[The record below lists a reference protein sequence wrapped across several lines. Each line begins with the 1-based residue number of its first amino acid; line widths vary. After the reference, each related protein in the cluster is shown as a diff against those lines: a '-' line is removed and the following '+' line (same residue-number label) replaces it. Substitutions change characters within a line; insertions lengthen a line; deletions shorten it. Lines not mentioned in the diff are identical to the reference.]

1 MQNTPRSKKFGEEPT
16 ADADKEK
23 YGGGAPV
30 TLDMMSGLTLNGLS
44 YMMASD
50 QQEGWEDKLVEPG
63 GGHQSYVYTAMY
75 LAPVT
80 VSACSTPLLHGHAP
94 SPRPVRALAPTFL
107 LTSLRPSPAQIASFA
122 EVDYYGMT
130 GCKSSKLCIK
140 PHGKWPHL
148 TKLTFKDRTNGI
160 EFAIQCK
167 LDEQNPVINGVPV
180 NEQWGHPH
188 LQRVVKGWE
197 AACGTSEETS
207 IIGELKKMQALSSL
221 LSPSAWLSMPD
232 PALLIDIYQGVVDYG
247 VNTGALEK
255 KDLETLSTTSSD
267 SWSTQESTKTVD
279 DVDTDSE
286 TTTEKTAFAIDGDA
300 GTTISTKLA
309 EVAGNDAMT
318 QQVMG
323 VLGGIADCGAAVAGA
338 VVSGGA
344 GTGGAIA
351 ACGKLIAG
359 GAWLTPSRHAA
370 VPACAPCLLRAN
382 K

>member
-140 PHGKWPHL
+140 PHGKC
-148 TKLTFKDRTNGI
+148 RT
-160 EFAIQCK
+160 
-167 LDEQNPVINGVPV
+167 
-180 NEQWGHPH
+180 
-188 LQRVVKGWE
+188 
-197 AACGTSEETS
+197 
-207 IIGELKKMQALSSL
+207 
-221 LSPSAWLSMPD
+221 SPSSRSR
-232 PALLIDIYQGVVDYG
+232 
-247 VNTGALEK
+247 TGQTASSSPSSASWMNRIQS
-255 KDLETLSTTSSD
+255 ST
-267 SWSTQESTKTVD
+267 
-279 DVDTDSE
+279 
-286 TTTEKTAFAIDGDA
+286 
-300 GTTISTKLA
+300 
-309 EVAGNDAMT
+309 
-318 QQVMG
+318 
-323 VLGGIADCGAAVAGA
+323 
-338 VVSGGA
+338 
-344 GTGGAIA
+344 
-351 ACGKLIAG
+351 ACL
-359 GAWLTPSRHAA
+359 
-370 VPACAPCLLRAN
+370 
-382 K
+382 